1 MEHTGGA
8 GGGGVDPDPVSGAAD
23 GPAGVAFHAVREWAL
38 ALPGVE
44 EGTSYGTPAL
54 RVRGKLFLRLWED
67 GETLVL
73 RTDEYERD
81 FLLESDP
88 AAFFVTDHYR
98 GYPIV
103 LVRLAAVRPERLRPL
118 VVDSW
123 RRHAPRRLVAEW
135 ERAAG

>member
-1 MEHTGGA
+1 MNGA
-8 GGGGVDPDPVSGAAD
+8 TD
-23 GPAGVAFHAVREWAL
+23 GPAGVAFQEVRAWAL

-44 EGTSYGTPAL
+44 EGVSYGTPAL

-73 RTDEYERD
+73 KTDEYERD

-103 LVRLAAVRPERLRPL
+103 LVRLAAVRPERLRAL

-135 ERAAG
+135 ERAGG

>member
-1 MEHTGGA
+1 VEHTGGDA
-8 GGGGVDPDPVSGAAD
+8 GGTAGA
-23 GPAGVAFHAVREWAL
+23 PAGVSFQEVRGWAL

-98 GYPIV
+98 GYPII
-103 LVRLAAVRPERLRPL
+103 LVRLAAARPDRLRPL

-123 RRHAPRRLVAEW
+123 RRHAPRRVVAEW

>member
-1 MEHTGGA
+1 LQGE
-8 GGGGVDPDPVSGAAD
+8 GVSLSQEDAMSEDRRPDAAT
-23 GPAGVAFHAVREWAL
+23 FQAVREWAL

-54 RVRGKLFLRLWED
+54 RVRGKLFVRLWED

-73 RTDEYERD
+73 KTDEYERD

-103 LVRLAAVRPERLRPL
+103 LVRLAAVRPERLRAL

-135 ERAAG
+135 EGSAG

>member
-1 MEHTGGA
+1 VTGPTN
-8 GGGGVDPDPVSGAAD
+8 D
-23 GPAGVAFHAVREWAL
+23 PAGTTFQDVRGWAL

-54 RVRGKLFLRLWED
+54 KVRGRLFLRLWED

-73 RTDEYERD
+73 KTDEYERD
-81 FLLESDP
+81 HLLESDP

-103 LVRLAAVRPERLRPL
+103 LVRLPAIPPERLRPL
-118 VVDSW
+118 VMDAW
-123 RRHAPRRLVAEW
+123 RRHAPARLVAEW
-135 ERAAG
+135 ERSGG

>member
-1 MEHTGGA
+1 
-8 GGGGVDPDPVSGAAD
+8 VSGTAD
-23 GPAGVAFHAVREWAL
+23 RPAGVSFDTVREWAL

-73 RTDEYERD
+73 RTDDYERD

-88 AAFFVTDHYR
+88 AVFFVTDHYR

-103 LVRLAAVRPERLRPL
+103 LVRLAAARPDRLRAL

>member
-1 MEHTGGA
+1 MTGA
-8 GGGGVDPDPVSGAAD
+8 HPAS
-23 GPAGVAFHAVREWAL
+23 AGVAFQEVRGWAL

-54 RVRGKLFLRLWED
+54 RVRGKLFLRLRED

-88 AAFFVTDHYR
+88 AFFVTDHYR

-103 LVRLAAVRPERLRPL
+103 LVRLAAVRPERLRAL

>member
-1 MEHTGGA
+1 M
-8 GGGGVDPDPVSGAAD
+8 SGAAD
-23 GPAGVAFHAVREWAL
+23 GPAGVPFQVVREWAL

-44 EGTSYGTPAL
+44 EGVSYGTPAL

-73 RTDEYERD
+73 KTDEYERD

-103 LVRLAAVRPERLRPL
+103 LVRLAAARPEQLRAL

-123 RRHAPRRLVAEW
+123 RRHAPRRLVVEW
-135 ERAAG
+135 ERTTG

>member
-8 GGGGVDPDPVSGAAD
+8 AGGTADAPVGVSFDT
-23 GPAGVAFHAVREWAL
+23 VREWAL

-98 GYPIV
+98 DYPIV
-103 LVRLAAVRPERLRPL
+103 LVRLAVARPDRLRAL
-118 VVDSW
+118 VADSW